1 VGGVGERKGERRAV
15 TWLLGSSNGEVEE
28 GGWGGVE
35 VDAEAEV
42 EVEVKVAV
50 DVDVDGWRV
59 DLRLGG
65 LAKGS
70 CGVVGVLGREDE
82 RRDEKDGVR
91 GLRSVSGTSRDSRD
105 RERSAVW
112 RAPKS
117 KCGFLPVGLDLV
129 LPVLWA

>member
-1 VGGVGERKGERRAV
+1 VGERKGERRAV
-15 TWLLGSSNGEVEE
+15 TWLLGSSNGEVVVR
-28 GGWGGVE
+28 GLGGVE
-35 VDAEAEV
+35 VDAETSA
-42 EVEVKVAV
+42 EVEVKVVVDV

-59 DLRLGG
+59 GLGLGG

-129 LPVLWA
+129 LLVLWA